1 MDVRLPAFSP
11 SSSFAGWWGIG
22 FEHPASETRALRRN
36 AFHIFEPAFGLGER
50 NQRLQ
55 LLDGVSLEH
64 KQPVWL
70 LLMFDG
76 AGVDD
81 LVHGVECC
89 PANSSVAVCDDLRR
103 VGQS

>member
-1 MDVRLPAFSP
+1 
-11 SSSFAGWWGIG
+11 
-22 FEHPASETRALRRN
+22 
-36 AFHIFEPAFGLGER
+36 
-50 NQRLQ
+50 
-55 LLDGVSLEH
+55 LEH